1 MARTAISMFKDTA
14 ASPYLKC
21 VICVLSVRRVDST
34 VMVGDSDTNTWNMIL
49 DIIMKAILIIT
60 GSKIINIVINVTVVI
75 ITNVTF
81 IDIQIRQTRLLRK
94 VMRKPKPMKTIT
106 CTS

>member
-1 MARTAISMFKDTA
+1 
-14 ASPYLKC
+14 
-21 VICVLSVRRVDST
+21 
-34 VMVGDSDTNTWNMIL
+34 MIL
-49 DIIMKAILIIT
+49 DIIMKVILIIT
-60 GSKIINIVINVTVVI
+60 GIKIINIVINVTVVI

>member
-1 MARTAISMFKDTA
+1 MLLIRI
-14 ASPYLKC
+14 
-21 VICVLSVRRVDST
+21 
-34 VMVGDSDTNTWNMIL
+34 WNLIL

-60 GSKIINIVINVTVVI
+60 GIKIINIVINVTVVI

>member
-1 MARTAISMFKDTA
+1 
-14 ASPYLKC
+14 
-21 VICVLSVRRVDST
+21 
-34 VMVGDSDTNTWNMIL
+34 MVGDSATNTWNMIL

-94 VMRKPKPMKTIT
+94 VMRKPKPMETIT

>member
-1 MARTAISMFKDTA
+1 
-14 ASPYLKC
+14 
-21 VICVLSVRRVDST
+21 
-34 VMVGDSDTNTWNMIL
+34 MVL

-60 GSKIINIVINVTVVI
+60 GIKITNIVTLVI